1 MPKSTRGRKPRACDS
16 CRRKKIQCDRAVPQ
30 CDYCQHHGLTCSY
43 NQAAKTEG
51 SAIRS
56 RFSRLPKLPSPNR
69 QLSPSEQDD
78 GELIHPTSNA
88 HDRNPTYLEGLRLV
102 NGNPLFSPQG
112 QQWIKTR
119 TGSTF
124 SSNIIDKYRLPY
136 LCSTRPPLVNDNHK
150 ILRLPDRQVV
160 EELAM
165 RFYSSAQSLVFPL
178 LSLRRFRTT
187 TLPLAYSEGA
197 GRKSYTIS
205 AKCSAYGLLIMSDI
219 FGLDSG
225 DEMADISCWCQRYA
239 LEIEASIPTI
249 LREMRVD
256 GVESLL
262 MLMIFKYF
270 MGDLESASFLV
281 SMTSR
286 FLIQLGAHL
295 YPSSSGAYDKQN
307 DSHHIRDLFWVC
319 YCIDKDLSHRTGQ
332 PPTISDDHCDLTL
345 PLNYVQMQSSNIL
358 SSSPCPS
365 RSSSTVPL
373 YPWDIRLSVIKS
385 KIYNDLH
392 SISAARLSE
401 TEILRRIRHL
411 DEELE
416 AWRVTLP
423 SDHRPTLSFLEQTP
437 VDAHT
442 NTQAI
447 MLRLS
452 YHHCVILIHQARCR
466 VFQSNQPTDN
476 LIDDGHRINFQI
488 LVDASRSILIY
499 LEKALPV
506 LAHECFWVIIFYPMT
521 AITTIFSVALL
532 DKRLD
537 PENERLKLLQGF
549 TRLIRQIPIKKLTV
563 AEISHLEFVEEVVE
577 EMSRLVSATS

>member
-1 MPKSTRGRKPRACDS
+1 MGSSFTVVR
-16 CRRKKIQCDRAVPQ
+16 I
-30 CDYCQHHGLTCSY
+30 LT
-43 NQAAKTEG
+43 
-51 SAIRS
+51 AILRDPLADTWGFPLAS
-56 RFSRLPKLPSPNR
+56 
-69 QLSPSEQDD
+69 D
-78 GELIHPTSNA
+78 A

-102 NGNPLFSPQG
+102 NGNTLFSPQG
-112 QQWIKTR
+112 QQWYR
-119 TGSTF
+119 NSTGSTF
-124 SSNIIDKYRLPY
+124 SSNIIDKYRQPY
-136 LCSTRPPLVNDNHK
+136 LCSTRPPLANDNHK

-160 EELAM
+160 EELAA
-165 RFYSSAQSLVFPL
+165 RFCLSAQSLVFPL
-178 LSLRRFRTT
+178 LSLHRFRTT

-197 GRKSYTIS
+197 GRKHHTIS
-205 AKCSAYGLLIMSDI
+205 AKCCTYGVLIMSDI

-239 LEIEASIPTI
+239 LEIEASIPTL

-256 GVESLL
+256 GLESLL
-262 MLMIFKYF
+262 TLMIFKYF

-295 YPSSSGAYDKQN
+295 YPSSSGAYDKHN

-345 PLNYVQMQSSNIL
+345 PPNYVQMQSSNIL
-358 SSSPCPS
+358 SSSPCPC
-365 RSSSTVPL
+365 RSSTTVPL

-392 SISAARLSE
+392 SISATRLSE
-401 TEILRRIRHL
+401 TEILRKIRHL

-466 VFQSNQPTDN
+466 DFQSSHPTDN
-476 LIDDGHRINFQI
+476 LMDDGHRINFQI

-521 AITTIFSVALL
+521 AISTIFSVALL
-532 DKRLD
+532 DSRSD
-537 PENERLKLLQGF
+537 PGNERLKLLQGF
-549 TRLIRQIPIKKLTV
+549 ARLIRQIPIKRLTV
-563 AEISHLEFVEEVVE
+563 AEISHLEFLEEVVE
-577 EMSRLVSATS
+577 EMSRLVLAAA

>member
-1 MPKSTRGRKPRACDS
+1 M
-16 CRRKKIQCDRAVPQ
+16 
-30 CDYCQHHGLTCSY
+30 
-43 NQAAKTEG
+43 
-51 SAIRS
+51 
-56 RFSRLPKLPSPNR
+56 
-69 QLSPSEQDD
+69 
-78 GELIHPTSNA
+78 
-88 HDRNPTYLEGLRLV
+88 
-102 NGNPLFSPQG
+102 QG
-112 QQWIKTR
+112 QQWIKNR
-119 TGSTF
+119 TGSTI

-136 LCSTRPPLVNDNHK
+136 LYSTRPPPANDNHK
-150 ILRLPDRQVV
+150 ILKLPGRQVI
-160 EELAM
+160 EELAA
-165 RFYSSAQSLVFPL
+165 RFCSSAQSLVFPL
-178 LSLRRFRTT
+178 LSLHRFRTA
-187 TLPLAYSEGA
+187 TLPLAYSEAA
-197 GRKSYTIS
+197 GSKHHTVS
-205 AKCSAYGLLIMSDI
+205 AKCCLYGVLIISDI

-225 DEMADISCWCQRYA
+225 DEMTDINCWCQRYA
-239 LEIEASIPTI
+239 LEIEGWIPVI

-256 GVESLL
+256 GLESLM

-281 SMTSR
+281 SVASR

-295 YPSSSGAYDKQN
+295 YPSSSDVYNKDN
-307 DSHHIRDLFWVC
+307 DAHHVRDLFWVC

-332 PPTISDDHCDLTL
+332 PPTINDDHCDLTL
-345 PLNYVQMQSSNIL
+345 PPNYVQMQSNNIL
-358 SSSPCPS
+358 SSSPCSS
-365 RSSSTVPL
+365 RSSYTVPL
-373 YPWDIRLSVIKS
+373 YPWDIRLSVMKS

-392 SISAARLSE
+392 SISASRLSE

-452 YHHCVILIHQARCR
+452 YHHCVILIHRARCR
-466 VFQSNQPTDN
+466 VFQEGLSSMS

-488 LVDASRSILIY
+488 LIDASRSILIY

-521 AITTIFSVALL
+521 AITTIFSIALL
-532 DKRLD
+532 DNRSD
-537 PENERLKLLQGF
+537 PENDKLKLLRGF

-563 AEISHLEFVEEVVE
+563 AEISHLEFIEEVVE
-577 EMSRLVSATS
+577 EMSRLVLLAS

>member
-1 MPKSTRGRKPRACDS
+1 
-16 CRRKKIQCDRAVPQ
+16 
-30 CDYCQHHGLTCSY
+30 
-43 NQAAKTEG
+43 
-51 SAIRS
+51 
-56 RFSRLPKLPSPNR
+56 
-69 QLSPSEQDD
+69 
-78 GELIHPTSNA
+78 
-88 HDRNPTYLEGLRLV
+88 
-102 NGNPLFSPQG
+102 
-112 QQWIKTR
+112 
-119 TGSTF
+119 
-124 SSNIIDKYRLPY
+124 
-136 LCSTRPPLVNDNHK
+136 
-150 ILRLPDRQVV
+150 
-160 EELAM
+160 M

-197 GRKSYTIS
+197 GRKRHTIS
-205 AKCSAYGLLIMSDI
+205 AKCSAYGVLIMSDI

-295 YPSSSGAYDKQN
+295 YPSSSGAYDKHN

-345 PLNYVQMQSSNIL
+345 PPNYVQMQSSNIL

-437 VDAHT
+437 VDANT

-488 LVDASRSILIY
+488 LVDASKSILIY

-506 LAHECFWVIIFYPMT
+506 LAHECFWYVGHHFLSNDCNFDHLLRRASRQAIRPRERKTQT
-521 AITTIFSVALL
+521 AARLYTLDQANTHQKAYSRGNIALGIYRGGRGGDEQISVSYLL
-532 DKRLD
+532 SWTV
-537 PENERLKLLQGF
+537 KLSRAAKSRSHPNQPKAY
-549 TRLIRQIPIKKLTV
+549 RSRQK
-563 AEISHLEFVEEVVE
+563 
-577 EMSRLVSATS
+577 

>member
-1 MPKSTRGRKPRACDS
+1 M
-16 CRRKKIQCDRAVPQ
+16 
-30 CDYCQHHGLTCSY
+30 
-43 NQAAKTEG
+43 
-51 SAIRS
+51 
-56 RFSRLPKLPSPNR
+56 FSPAS
-69 QLSPSEQDD
+69 D
-78 GELIHPTSNA
+78 A

-102 NGNPLFSPQG
+102 NGNPLFGPQG
-112 QQWIKTR
+112 QQWIKSR
-119 TGSTF
+119 TGSTI
-124 SSNIIDKYRLPY
+124 SPNIIDKYRLPY
-136 LCSTRPPLVNDNHK
+136 LCSTRPPLSNDNHK
-150 ILRLPDRQVV
+150 ILKLPDRQIV
-160 EELAM
+160 EELAA
-165 RFYSSAQSLVFPL
+165 RFCSSPQSLVFPL
-178 LSLRRFRTT
+178 LSLDCFMLR
-187 TLPLAYSEGA
+187 TLPLAYMSGTKRHA
-197 GRKSYTIS
+197 TS
-205 AKCSAYGLLIMSDI
+205 AKCCAYGVLIMSDI

-225 DEMADISCWCQRYA
+225 DEMADIGSWCQRYA
-239 LEIEASIPTI
+239 LEIEGSIPTI

-256 GVESLL
+256 GLEALM

-281 SMTSR
+281 SVTSR

-295 YPSSSGAYDKQN
+295 YPSPSDAYNIDH
-307 DSHHIRDLFWVC
+307 DAHHIRDLFWVC

-332 PPTISDDHCDLTL
+332 PPTINDDHCDLTL
-345 PLNYVQMQSSNIL
+345 PPNYVQMQTSNIL
-358 SSSPCPS
+358 SLSPCSS

-373 YPWDIRLSVIKS
+373 YPWDIRLSVMKS

-392 SISAARLSE
+392 SIGASRLSE
-401 TEILRRIRHL
+401 AEILRRIRHR
-411 DEELE
+411 DEDLE

-466 VFQSNQPTDN
+466 VFQSDKPIDD

-488 LVDASRSILIY
+488 LIDASRSILIY

-521 AITTIFSVALL
+521 AILTIFSVALL
-532 DKRLD
+532 DSRSD
-537 PENERLKLLQGF
+537 PENEKLKLLQGF
-549 TRLIRQIPIKKLTV
+549 TQLIRQIPIKRLTV
-563 AEISHLEFVEEVVE
+563 AEISHLEFIEEVVE
-577 EMSRLVSATS
+577 EMSRLVLLTP

>member
-1 MPKSTRGRKPRACDS
+1 
-16 CRRKKIQCDRAVPQ
+16 
-30 CDYCQHHGLTCSY
+30 
-43 NQAAKTEG
+43 
-51 SAIRS
+51 
-56 RFSRLPKLPSPNR
+56 
-69 QLSPSEQDD
+69 
-78 GELIHPTSNA
+78 
-88 HDRNPTYLEGLRLV
+88 
-102 NGNPLFSPQG
+102 
-112 QQWIKTR
+112 
-119 TGSTF
+119 
-124 SSNIIDKYRLPY
+124 
-136 LCSTRPPLVNDNHK
+136 
-150 ILRLPDRQVV
+150 
-160 EELAM
+160 
-165 RFYSSAQSLVFPL
+165 
-178 LSLRRFRTT
+178 
-187 TLPLAYSEGA
+187 
-197 GRKSYTIS
+197 
-205 AKCSAYGLLIMSDI
+205 MSDI

-225 DEMADISCWCQRYA
+225 DEMADISCWCQKYA

-295 YPSSSGAYDKQN
+295 YPSSSGAYDKHN

-345 PLNYVQMQSSNIL
+345 PPNYVQMQSSNIL

-365 RSSSTVPL
+365 RSSSTAPL

-437 VDAHT
+437 VDANT

-452 YHHCVILIHQARCR
+452 YHHCVILIHQARCK
-466 VFQSNQPTDN
+466 VFQSYQPTDN

-488 LVDASRSILIY
+488 LVDASKSILIY

-521 AITTIFSVALL
+521 AISTIFSVALL
-532 DKRLD
+532 DKRSD

-549 TRLIRQIPIKKLTV
+549 TRLIRQIPIKRLTV
-563 AEISHLEFVEEVVE
+563 AEISHLEFIEEVVE